1 MAPKDVTIKLHG
13 REYKIRS
20 PFEEEYTQKLARY
33 CDGLMKNIGVATA
46 STDYLGL
53 SVLTLLQVAHN
64 YLQQVELSQ
73 KPDEGAETEIARLIA
88 LLDQMEKDVAV
99 INDAP
104 FAEPPPP
111 PTHNANTL

>member
-1 MAPKDVTIKLHG
+1 MAQDVTIKLHG

-20 PFEEEYTQKLARY
+20 PFEPEYTQKLARY
-33 CDGLMKNIGVATA
+33 CDSLMRNINASTA
-46 STDYLGL
+46 SSDYLGL
-53 SVLTLLQVAHN
+53 SVLTLLQVTHN
-64 YLQQVELSQ
+64 YFHQVEKAQ
-73 KPDEGAETEIARLIA
+73 KPDEGTETEISRLIE
-88 LLDQMEKDVAV
+88 LLEATSKDIAI